1 MSAAVSIHLKRLLAL
16 LVVCLAV
23 TVAVTGPLAAQGDEV
38 LWYDTEMINP
48 GLGATSRDVDR
59 SSPRAAL
66 RSFVELT
73 EAGDLKAA
81 AHVLNL
87 SEFTKNEQQALG
99 SQLAAKLLS
108 ILDRKLEIDWSGI
121 PAEPDARTTDPTND
135 QNGSEPRRDYIL
147 EELDVDGQ
155 VYAIR
160 LARYVEQSSVGTAD
174 TPVWLIS
181 PDTVANINL
190 LYGAF
195 GPRGYEAQIPDLLKE
210 RLGWLQLWEWIALPL
225 LLGIVVFV
233 GLLTSKLIGLGNYM
247 ADGRVLRRAFERAA
261 LPLSLVTSAAA
272 AHWLLGFIV
281 SFSEPVNAVITPA
294 LVMLAV
300 VGVSLAALRAIDA
313 LLDHLTRRYLGDDF
327 DMPSSSE
334 REFHTSMYALRR
346 IILVATVGFSVVF
359 ILMQFDIVADMGI
372 TLLASAGVLA
382 VVLGIAGQTTLGNIV
397 ASLQIAIAK
406 PVRIGDSIN
415 YEGDW
420 CIVEA
425 IYFTFIRLRT
435 WDERR
440 IIVPV
445 KYFLSYPFK
454 NWTVVDERLLC
465 TIRLVIDPMAEVV
478 VLRDKFQEIAK
489 ADPEVIEHDKLAVYV
504 TDQASNGMTIEFF
517 AMAPDPST
525 ARLIEMRLREELV
538 RFVQI
543 EHPGWWY
550 RERFLESI
558 R

>member
-1 MSAAVSIHLKRLLAL
+1 M
-16 LVVCLAV
+16 
-23 TVAVTGPLAAQGDEV
+23 
-38 LWYDTEMINP
+38 
-48 GLGATSRDVDR
+48 
-59 SSPRAAL
+59 
-66 RSFVELT
+66 
-73 EAGDLKAA
+73 
-81 AHVLNL
+81 
-87 SEFTKNEQQALG
+87 
-99 SQLAAKLLS
+99 
-108 ILDRKLEIDWSGI
+108 
-121 PAEPDARTTDPTND
+121 
-135 QNGSEPRRDYIL
+135 
-147 EELDVDGQ
+147 
-155 VYAIR
+155 
-160 LARYVEQSSVGTAD
+160 
-174 TPVWLIS
+174 
-181 PDTVANINL
+181 
-190 LYGAF
+190 
-195 GPRGYEAQIPDLLKE
+195 
-210 RLGWLQLWEWIALPL
+210 
-225 LLGIVVFV
+225 
-233 GLLTSKLIGLGNYM
+233 
-247 ADGRVLRRAFERAA
+247 
-261 LPLSLVTSAAA
+261 
-272 AHWLLGFIV
+272 
-281 SFSEPVNAVITPA
+281 
-294 LVMLAV
+294 
-300 VGVSLAALRAIDA
+300 
-313 LLDHLTRRYLGDDF
+313 
-327 DMPSSSE
+327 
-334 REFHTSMYALRR
+334 
-346 IILVATVGFSVVF
+346 VATVGFSVVF
-359 ILMQFDIVADMGI
+359 ILMQFDIVADMGV
-372 TLLASAGVLA
+372 TLLASAGVLT

-425 IYFTFIRLRT
+425 IYFTFIWLRT

-543 EHPGWWY
+543 EHPGWWF